1 MNPDIVKIQ
10 EPVKI
15 HPTAQVSD
23 RARIGANTSIWN
35 QSQVREDVSIGQN
48 CILGKDVY
56 VDFGVQIGDNVK
68 IQNGSYLYHGT
79 TLESGVF
86 VGPGVIFTN
95 DKKPRAINPDG
106 SLKGNDD
113 WIVGETRVRY
123 GASIGAGAVIL
134 PDVTVGRFALVG
146 AGAVVTRNVPDHAL
160 VVGNPA
166 HQIGFVCKCA
176 TRLVQENPVGAYRC
190 PECGERYQFQVRREL

>member
-1 MNPDIVKIQ
+1 MNPEFVKVQ
-10 EPVKI
+10 ERVRI
-15 HPTAQVSD
+15 HPTAQVSE
-23 RARIGANTSIWN
+23 RARIGDNTSIWN
-35 QSQVREDVSIGQN
+35 QAQVREDVSIGKN

-68 IQNGSYLYHGT
+68 IQNGAYLYHGT
-79 TLESGVF
+79 TLEAGVF

-95 DKKPRAINPDG
+95 DRRPRAINPDG
-106 SLKGNDD
+106 SLKGSDD
-113 WIVGETRVRY
+113 WSVGETRVRY

-146 AGAVVTRNVPDHAL
+146 AGAVVTRDVPDHAL

-166 HQIGFVCKCA
+166 RQIGYVCKCA
-176 TRLVQENPVGAYRC
+176 SRLIQESQENYRC
-190 PECGERYQFQVRREL
+190 PNCGERFHFQVWREL